1 MPQSPTNNNQTSP
14 QGAINVATDALG
26 AKPLASTPPPS
37 TPPAGPPP
45 PFPQTPPPLE
55 SSPPPPLSPT
65 AGPRPD
71 KFPQPPPT
79 AQPRPPEKSK
89 STKIQK
95 SPFRFMIPLLLF
107 IVIGG
112 LIYAG
117 IKFLP
122 QFISTKTRS
131 LTLTYWGLWE
141 PSENLQTVFQ
151 EFESQNPGVKVNYVQ
166 QSPKDYRERLQA
178 AIDRGEGPDIF
189 RFHNTWVPLLK
200 NNLANLPSSVLTN
213 TEFESTFYPVAAKDL
228 RLGDS
233 YVGIP
238 LMFDGLAL
246 YYNKNI
252 LSAAGKTPPTT
263 WENLRQIAAE
273 LTLRDDQEKIIRSGV
288 ALGTTA
294 NVDHWPDILG
304 LMILQNGTTPARP
317 TDQLAQDALAF
328 YTLFSRTDKIWDETL
343 PSSIQAFTL
352 EKAAMIFAPS
362 WRAFDIKSK
371 NPSLDFATVP
381 VPQLPKTNLT
391 WASYWAEG
399 VSSATTKDKQAYGWK
414 LLKFLSQSDQQ
425 KALYTAASQTRLFG
439 EPYSRKEL
447 ASQLTNDPVVAAYL
461 TSAPTA
467 QSWYLAS
474 ATHDNGVN
482 DRIIKYYE
490 DAINAINQGENLED
504 VTTTAEQGITQVLSQ
519 FGVPSR

>member
-1 MPQSPTNNNQTSP
+1 MPPSPTNNNQTSP

-26 AKPLASTPPPS
+26 AKPLASTHPPPPPPPPPPS
-37 TPPAGPPP
+37 PPP
-45 PFPQTPPPLE
+45 PN
-55 SSPPPPLSPT
+55 PPPPLSPT

-71 KFPQPPPT
+71 KFPQPPPS

-317 TDQLAQDALAF
+317 
-328 YTLFSRTDKIWDETL
+328 
-343 PSSIQAFTL
+343 
-352 EKAAMIFAPS
+352 
-362 WRAFDIKSK
+362 
-371 NPSLDFATVP
+371 
-381 VPQLPKTNLT
+381 
-391 WASYWAEG
+391 
-399 VSSATTKDKQAYGWK
+399 
-414 LLKFLSQSDQQ
+414 
-425 KALYTAASQTRLFG
+425 
-439 EPYSRKEL
+439 
-447 ASQLTNDPVVAAYL
+447 
-461 TSAPTA
+461 
-467 QSWYLAS
+467 
-474 ATHDNGVN
+474 
-482 DRIIKYYE
+482 
-490 DAINAINQGENLED
+490 
-504 VTTTAEQGITQVLSQ
+504 
-519 FGVPSR
+519 